1 LKVQVQKVHTLK
13 GHRDSVYTLQGSSN
27 NRFFFSGSGD
37 GMVVMWD
44 IAEPEDGQLIAKL
57 PNSVYALHH
66 HAESDLL
73 IAGHNYDGIHV
84 LDWKNKKE
92 LGSLQLT
99 AAAIFDIQSY
109 GRDLFVATGDGM
121 LIKIDAMNLTISG
134 QSQNSAK
141 SARAITINGALG
153 EVAVGYSDNFIR
165 VFDLDTLK
173 LKREW
178 SAHNNSVFTVRYTPD
193 QKLLLSGSRDARLKA
208 WDSGNNYTQ
217 AGEVVAHLYA
227 INHLDFSP
235 DGKHFVTC
243 SMDKSIKVWDSE
255 RMRLLK
261 VIDRARHAG
270 HGTSVNK
277 VLWTSYNDQVV
288 SASDDRT
295 ISVWRIDFE

>member
-1 LKVQVQKVHTLK
+1 
-13 GHRDSVYTLQGSSN
+13 
-27 NRFFFSGSGD
+27 
-37 GMVVMWD
+37 M
-44 IAEPEDGQLIAKL
+44 AEPETGQLIAKL

-121 LIKIDAMNLTISG
+121 LIKIDAMNLTLTG
-134 QSQNSAK
+134 QSQKSAK
-141 SARAITINGALG
+141 SARAIAINASLG
-153 EVAVGYSDNFIR
+153 EIAVGYSDNFIR
-165 VFDLDTLK
+165 VFDLDTLE
-173 LKREW
+173 LKYEW
-178 SAHNNSVFTVRYTPD
+178 NAHNNSVFTVRYTPD

-243 SMDKSIKVWDSE
+243 SMDKSIKVWDRE

-295 ISVWRIDFE
+295 ISVWKIDFE